1 MTLTQIGVIGLK
13 NVNSEW
19 ASNVFVGFLLH

>member
-1 MTLTQIGVIGLK
+1 MTVTQIGVIGLK
-13 NVNSEW
+13 NLNSEG